1 MSHTARS
8 NISLLRYLAS
18 LPLLAALIYGVFSG
32 GLSWGFALL
41 LLLLSLVAVVP
52 IFRHSGGGL
61 FNRPE
66 VQQLVQKEHLSVS
79 DMNQLADH
87 LRHFGQQRSPEGQ
100 ILNGYIGLR
109 NMAHNLAPV
118 SSKTAIATAEVSFL
132 ADQMDK
138 HLDIQQEEVEKAAER
153 LESITVTMHQVSV
166 NASNVTQLATDAKN
180 ASFTGRDDLQQA
192 MVQMR
197 DISDRTGHTLAL
209 INELNDKSNR
219 IQDVTKVIEGIA
231 EQTNLLALNAA
242 IEAARAGEYGRG
254 FAVVADEVRSLASR
268 TSDSTQQVAEI
279 VEEIQ
284 SSTQDVVGT
293 IEDLVSRITLGTEK
307 VELVGNRLG
316 EMANQFDEVEDQI
329 SGIAEAVGSSYQH
342 VEDISRSIGALK
354 EEVTEGNDQMHTLSQ
369 QADQLMHG
377 AEQIT
382 AELARHTAEGKHR
395 QAYLDCLE
403 AVERITQA
411 FEQGIKN
418 GEITLQA
425 LFDRRYQPLPGT
437 KMGRCTS
444 SYVGFADKVLP
455 AILEDIFQRGKYGYA
470 ILIDDHCYIPTHNA
484 PYSHPESGDPEVD
497 AVKCRDKRIF
507 DSEVGIR
514 GAKVKEALLLQ
525 TYKRDTGEVL
535 HDLSVPVVLDG
546 RHWGAFRVGY
556 LPEA

>member
-8 NISLLRYLAS
+8 NKKLYSYIAC
-18 LPLLAALIYGVFSG
+18 LPLLATLSYGVAMG
-32 GLSWGFALL
+32 DLSWGFALIL
-41 LLLLSLVAVVP
+41 ILLSLVALVP
-52 IFRHSGGGL
+52 LFKSGAGGL
-61 FNRPE
+61 FSQPE
-66 VQQLVQKEHLSVS
+66 MLKLAQKEEMTSS
-79 DMNQLADH
+79 DMNQLGSY
-87 LRHFGQQRSPEGQ
+87 LRNSGQEESPEGR
-100 ILNGYIGLR
+100 IVKGFIGLR
-109 NMAHNLAPV
+109 DMAHNMAPV

-138 HLDIQQEEVEKAAER
+138 HLDVQQEEVEKAAER

-180 ASFTGRDDLQQA
+180 ASFSGRDDLQQA
-192 MVQMR
+192 MEQMR
-197 DISDRTGHTLAL
+197 DISSRTGHTLDQ
-209 INELNDKSNR
+209 INELNEKSNR

-279 VEEIQ
+279 VDEIQ
-284 SSTQDVVGT
+284 SSTQEVVKT
-293 IEDLVSRITLGTEK
+293 IEDLVSRISIGTEK

-329 SGIAEAVGSSYQH
+329 SGIAEAVGTSYQH
-342 VEDISRSIGALK
+342 VEDISHSISALK
-354 EEVTEGNDQMHTLSQ
+354 EEVTSGNGQMHILST

-382 AELARHTAEGKHR
+382 AELARHSAEGKHR

-418 GEITLQA
+418 GEITMQA
-425 LFDRRYQPLPGT
+425 LFDRRYQPIPGT

-444 SYVGFADKVLP
+444 SYVNFADKVLP
-455 AILEDIFQRGKYGYA
+455 TIQGEIFQRGKYGYA

-507 DSEVGIR
+507 DSEVGVR
-514 GAKVKEALLLQ
+514 GAEVKEKLLLQ

-535 HDLSVPVVLDG
+535 HDLSVPVILDG

-556 LPEA
+556 LPE